1 MNLIEGLQEEIKR
14 VNEIIKEYED
24 PMLNG
29 AGMFAASMM
38 KGSVKQAE
46 NAIAQIDTVA
56 MLAALEDL
64 KDYELCQR
72 T

>member
-29 AGMFAASMM
+29 AGAFAAAMM
-38 KGSVKQAE
+38 KGSIKKAE
-46 NAIAQIDTVA
+46 NSIAQMDTVMMIA
-56 MLAALEDL
+56 SL
-64 KDYELCQR
+64 KDLQEYEL
-72 T
+72 

>member
-29 AGMFAASMM
+29 AGVFAATMM
-38 KGSVKQAE
+38 RGSIKQAE
-46 NAIAQIDTVA
+46 NAITQMDMVA
-56 MLAALEDL
+56 MLSTIKDL
-64 KDYELCQR
+64 KEYEL
-72 T
+72 

>member
-29 AGMFAASMM
+29 AGMFAATMM
-38 KGSVKQAE
+38 KGSIKQAE
-46 NAIAQIDTVA
+46 NAIAQMDTVA
-56 MLAALEDL
+56 MLSAIKDL
-64 KDYELCQR
+64 KEYEL
-72 T
+72 